1 MTSHTVE
8 QKKVTMRYQDLEAV
22 PAPRYREDAP
32 KFETLLSS
40 EGRGWKNLQVYNY
53 GLVPQPEPVAV
64 PVIAAHTVQV
74 LLKGSGIT
82 RGVVD
87 GHFMQAPVYPGIIG
101 IAPCETSAC
110 FDWTGTHVMSHI
122 FLSPTLTK
130 DVVPDLKRTDPD
142 NVKLSCHT
150 YICDP
155 LIEQLCLA
163 LVHELESDGLH
174 GSLYADTMA
183 LALTVHLLRHYS
195 SLSRVNEI
203 HARGLSKKQ
212 LQLVHE
218 FIGDFLAADVGLDEL
233 ANLTGLSAASFAK
246 QFKISTGLP
255 PHQYLIRRRIERAKE
270 LLGSKVLTVAEV
282 SQAVGFFDQS
292 HLIRHFKHW
301 VGVTPKDYRE
311 SKNLS

>member
-1 MTSHTVE
+1 MPH
-8 QKKVTMRYQDLEAV
+8 QDLEAV
-22 PAPRYREDAP
+22 PTPRYDEAVP
-32 KFETLLSS
+32 QFETLLSS
-40 EGRGWKNLQVYNY
+40 EGRGWRNIQVYNY
-53 GLVPQPEPVAV
+53 GLAPQPEVVAIPIV
-64 PVIAAHTVQV
+64 SAHTIQLV
-74 LLKGSGIT
+74 LEGVCES
-82 RGVVD
+82 RGMVE
-87 GHFMQAPVYPGIIG
+87 GHSVHSHVYPGIVNLTPVG
-101 IAPCETSAC
+101 MQAAHS
-110 FDWTGTHVMSHI
+110 WTGTLVVPHI
-122 FLSPTLTK
+122 FLSPALMK
-130 DVVPDLKRTDPD
+130 MVVSDLKRTDPD
-142 NVKLSCHT
+142 NVELFCHP
-150 YICDP
+150 YIHDL

-195 SLSRVNEI
+195 SLNRVNDI

-270 LLGSKVLTVAEV
+270 LLGSKELTVAEV

-292 HLIRHFKHW
+292 HLVRHFKHW

>member
-1 MTSHTVE
+1 ML
-8 QKKVTMRYQDLEAV
+8 YQDLEAV
-22 PAPRYREDAP
+22 PTLRYDEAVP
-32 KFETLLSS
+32 QFETLLSS
-40 EGRGWKNLQVYNY
+40 EGRGWKNIQVYTHKLAAQPELVVTPIVDAHSIPLMLQGQGEIRGVLDGRNVHGQLYPGSLGLMPY
-53 GLVPQPEPVAV
+53 GIPAAYRWTQPIVVAHLYLSPDLTQVAEDFNLTNLERVELVPTPFF
-64 PVIAAHTVQV
+64 H
-74 LLKGSGIT
+74 
-82 RGVVD
+82 
-87 GHFMQAPVYPGIIG
+87 
-101 IAPCETSAC
+101 
-110 FDWTGTHVMSHI
+110 
-122 FLSPTLTK
+122 
-130 DVVPDLKRTDPD
+130 
-142 NVKLSCHT
+142 
-150 YICDP
+150 DP

-163 LVHELESDGLH
+163 LVHELETDGLH

-195 SLSRVNEI
+195 SLSRVNDI
-203 HARGLSKKQ
+203 HARGLSKQQ
-212 LQLVHE
+212 LQRVHE

-270 LLGSKVLTVAEV
+270 LLGSKELTVADV

-311 SKNLS
+311 SRIPS

>member
-1 MTSHTVE
+1 MTSRTVE
-8 QKKVTMRYQDLEAV
+8 QKKVTMHYQDSEAI
-22 PAPRYREDAP
+22 PAPRYDEAVP
-32 KFETLLSS
+32 QFETLLSS
-40 EGRGWKNLQVYNY
+40 EGRGWKNIQVYTHK
-53 GLVPQPEPVAV
+53 LAAQPELVVTPIVD
-64 PVIAAHTVQV
+64 AHSIPLMLQ
-74 LLKGSGIT
+74 GHGEI
-82 RGVVD
+82 RGVLD
-87 GHFMQAPVYPGIIG
+87 GRNVHGQLYPG
-101 IAPCETSAC
+101 SAGLMPNGVPASYR
-110 FDWTGTHVMSHI
+110 WTHPIVVAHVY
-122 FLSPTLTK
+122 LSPNLTQMTQ
-130 DVVPDLKRTDPD
+130 DFNSSNLEHLEFIPTPFFD
-142 NVKLSCHT
+142 
-150 YICDP
+150 DP

-195 SLSRVNEI
+195 SLSRVNDI
-203 HARGLSKKQ
+203 HARGLSKQQ
-212 LQLVHE
+212 LHRVHE

-255 PHQYLIRRRIERAKE
+255 PHQYLILRRVERAKE
-270 LLGSKVLTVAEV
+270 LLRGKVLTVAEV

-311 SKNLS
+311 SNNPS

>member
-1 MTSHTVE
+1 MICRPVE
-8 QKKVTMRYQDLEAV
+8 QKGMTMLYQDLEAV
-22 PAPRYREDAP
+22 PTPRYDEAVP
-32 KFETLLSS
+32 QFETLLSS
-40 EGRGWKNLQVYNY
+40 EGRGWKNIQVYNY
-53 GLVPQPEPVAV
+53 GLAPQPEVVVIPIV
-64 PVIAAHTVQV
+64 PAHTIQLV
-74 LLKGSGIT
+74 LEGVCES
-82 RGVVD
+82 RGMVE
-87 GHFMQAPVYPGIIG
+87 GHAVKSHVYPGIVNLTPIG
-101 IAPCETSAC
+101 MQAAHSWTSAL
-110 FDWTGTHVMSHI
+110 VVPHI
-122 FLSPTLTK
+122 FLSPTLTNAA
-130 DVVPDLKRTDPD
+130 VSDLKRTDPD
-142 NVKLSCHT
+142 NVELFCHP

-163 LVHELESDGLH
+163 LVHELEMDGLH

-203 HARGLSKKQ
+203 QARGLSKQQ
-212 LQLVHE
+212 LHCVHE

-255 PHQYLIRRRIERAKE
+255 PHQYLILRRVERAKE
-270 LLGSKVLTVAEV
+270 LLRGKVLTVAEV

-311 SKNLS
+311 SNNPS